1 MKKLSI
7 IISLAAICGSL
18 CAQAQD
24 ISLKECLEM
33 GANNDV
39 GLRNA
44 RLDVLAAKEQQAEA
58 RWEYVP
64 RVSLSGFGYYALN
77 PLLRITVKDVIGN
90 SDAANE
96 INNSIQ
102 NFAQENGIRS
112 VYTTL
117 KQGWAAS
124 AVMIQPLY
132 TGGRIFN
139 GNKLANLGVEAAGI
153 QSRLKEKE
161 SSRNIEKKYWTAVS
175 LQEKQLTL
183 SQAQALLDSLYKDA
197 SNAFEAGLIVEN
209 DLRQVEEKMDELKSA
224 GIKLRGGLRLA
235 KMDLFNSIG
244 YEYSILGLDSLHFS
258 DSIDSLQSPS
268 YYIVEDS
275 ELPVCDESRLLA
287 LKVQAEQLE
296 KKMAVGENLPQ
307 VMVGASYGYNNI
319 QGKPLPTT
327 NGVGFVSVQIPIT
340 DIGKA
345 AHKAKRYNYQ
355 IEKAQNEKEYL
366 DAQLVL
372 RRQMYMLS
380 MQTAWE
386 ELQLSEAKAANAVS
400 RAIRAESEYKAG
412 RSTVSEWLKAEL
424 DSRTASEDYINRCI
438 DYRNAVRD
446 YLDCL

>member
-1 MKKLSI
+1 
-7 IISLAAICGSL
+7 
-18 CAQAQD
+18 
-24 ISLKECLEM
+24 
-33 GANNDV
+33 
-39 GLRNA
+39 
-44 RLDVLAAKEQQAEA
+44 
-58 RWEYVP
+58 
-64 RVSLSGFGYYALN
+64 
-77 PLLRITVKDVIGN
+77 
-90 SDAANE
+90 
-96 INNSIQ
+96 
-102 NFAQENGIRS
+102 
-112 VYTTL
+112 
-117 KQGWAAS
+117 
-124 AVMIQPLY
+124 
-132 TGGRIFN
+132 
-139 GNKLANLGVEAAGI
+139 
-153 QSRLKEKE
+153 
-161 SSRNIEKKYWTAVS
+161 NIEKKYWTAVS

-183 SQAQALLDSLYKDA
+183 SQAQSLLDSLYKDA

-235 KMDLFNSIG
+235 KMDLFNAIG

-438 DYRNAVRD
+438 DYRNTVRE